1 MLIQEFHED
10 KEMSGNLLNQYAHAI
25 IFFMSITEED
35 SFFTENI
42 VNINKKIYII
52 LFCALI
58 VPVSF
63 VALTSAGV
71 WYVPTPYAAM
81 IFIYTFGMALACF
94 ILNKTGKRTLQNVSM
109 YLGLLA
115 ISGFVFLLGM
125 KGVIVLTISW
135 AFAPFISCL
144 YYNRPLTRI
153 TTIINFVLTIVAY
166 WLRSSAVTLVL
177 SGVKSRERWFIE
189 NVPGVI
195 VEFIFV
201 FLVTDVLSKRTYETF
216 RRLMSTNADK
226 DGAYKRLN
234 EKTLEQFNTNKEL
247 QEKNEYIEKL
257 NQELNS
263 RNEGLYENQ
272 YKILEFV
279 VGSFGAFDL
288 FGVTHNYHTGKY
300 VEEICKQLRKDGH
313 YTEEL
318 TDKKIQEYM
327 LAALLHDVGKIRI
340 PQRIVNKVGKYTKE
354 EYEIMKTHPM
364 EGRKLL
370 EGMPV
375 IDDGGFNVTAKEMA
389 LYHHERWDGS
399 GYPYGVAGDTIPLC
413 ARILGAADVLDALI
427 SPRLYKEPVS
437 IDEAVKFFEEEK
449 GKSFEPC
456 IAEAVVSLKNEIIK
470 TDRDFKT
477 FEGAK
482 FDDEL
487 ARWKKYYPEMK
498 NFGKVGK

>member
-1 MLIQEFHED
+1 
-10 KEMSGNLLNQYAHAI
+10 MSV
-25 IFFMSITEED
+25 TDD

-42 VNINKKIYII
+42 VNINKRIYII
-52 LFCALI
+52 LFWTLI

-63 VALTSAGV
+63 VALTQVGV

-81 IFIYTFGMALACF
+81 IFIYSLAMAF
-94 ILNKTGKRTLQNVSM
+94 ICMVLNKTGNKNLQSVTM
-109 YLGLLA
+109 YLGLIG

-144 YYNRPLTRI
+144 YYNRRLTRI

-177 SGVKSRERWFIE
+177 SGVKTASRWFIE
-189 NVPGVI
+189 NVSGVI

-201 FLVTDVLSKRTYETF
+201 FLVTDFLSKRTYQTF
-216 RRLMSTNADK
+216 RRLMSINADK

-257 NQELNS
+257 NEELNT
-263 RNEGLYENQ
+263 RNKGLSENQ
-272 YKILEFV
+272 HKIVEFV
-279 VGSFGAFDL
+279 LSSFGSFDL

-300 VEEICKQLRKDGH
+300 VQEISKKLRENGYYAD
-313 YTEEL
+313 EL
-318 TDKKIQEYM
+318 TDEKIETYM
-327 LAALLHDVGKIRI
+327 LTALLHDAGKIRI
-340 PQRIVNKVGKYTKE
+340 PQNIVNKFGKYTKE

-364 EGRKLL
+364 EGRKIL
-370 EGMPV
+370 EEMPI
-375 IDDGGFNVTAKEMA
+375 IDDGSFNIIAKEMA

-399 GYPYGVAGDTIPLC
+399 GYPYGVSGEAIPLC

-437 IDEAVKFFEEEK
+437 IDEAMKFFAEEK

-456 IAEAVVSLKNEIIK
+456 IADAVIALKNEIIII
-470 TDRDFKT
+470 DRDFKT

-487 ARWKKYYPEMK
+487 ARWKKYHPELK
-498 NFGKVGK
+498 DFGKAGK

>member
-1 MLIQEFHED
+1 
-10 KEMSGNLLNQYAHAI
+10 MSV
-25 IFFMSITEED
+25 TDD

-42 VNINKKIYII
+42 VNINKRIYII
-52 LFCALI
+52 LFWTLI

-63 VALTSAGV
+63 VALTQVGV

-81 IFIYTFGMALACF
+81 IFIYSLAMAF
-94 ILNKTGKRTLQNVSM
+94 ICMVLNKTGNKNLQSVTM
-109 YLGLLA
+109 YLGLIG

-144 YYNRPLTRI
+144 YYNRRLTRI

-177 SGVKSRERWFIE
+177 SGVKTASRWFIE

-201 FLVTDVLSKRTYETF
+201 FLVTDFLSKRTYQTF
-216 RRLMSTNADK
+216 RRLMSINADK

-257 NQELNS
+257 NEELNT
-263 RNEGLYENQ
+263 RNKGLSENQ
-272 YKILEFV
+272 HKIVEFV
-279 VGSFGAFDL
+279 LSSFGSFDL

-300 VEEICKQLRKDGH
+300 VQEISKKLRENGYYAD
-313 YTEEL
+313 EL
-318 TDKKIQEYM
+318 TDEKIETYM
-327 LAALLHDVGKIRI
+327 LTALLHDAGKIRI
-340 PQRIVNKVGKYTKE
+340 PQNIVNKFGKYTKE

-364 EGRKLL
+364 EGRKIL
-370 EGMPV
+370 EEMPN
-375 IDDGGFNVTAKEMA
+375 IDDGSFNIIAKEMA

-399 GYPYGVAGDTIPLC
+399 GYPYGVSGEAIPLC

-427 SPRLYKEPVS
+427 SPRLYKEPMS
-437 IDEAVKFFEEEK
+437 IDEAMKFFAKEK

-456 IAEAVVSLKNEIIK
+456 IADAVIALKNEIIII
-470 TDRDFKT
+470 DRDFKT

-487 ARWKKYYPEMK
+487 ARWKKYHPELK
-498 NFGKVGK
+498 DFGKAGK

>member
-1 MLIQEFHED
+1 
-10 KEMSGNLLNQYAHAI
+10 MSV
-25 IFFMSITEED
+25 TDD

-42 VNINKKIYII
+42 VNINKRIYII
-52 LFCALI
+52 LFWTLI

-63 VALTSAGV
+63 VALTQVGV

-81 IFIYTFGMALACF
+81 IFIYSLAMAF
-94 ILNKTGKRTLQNVSM
+94 ICMVLNKTGNKNLQSVTM
-109 YLGLLA
+109 YLGLIG

-144 YYNRPLTRI
+144 YYNRRLTRI

-177 SGVKSRERWFIE
+177 SGVKTASRWFIE

-201 FLVTDVLSKRTYETF
+201 FLVTDFLSKRTYQTF
-216 RRLMSTNADK
+216 RRLMSINADK

-257 NQELNS
+257 NEELNT
-263 RNEGLYENQ
+263 RNKGLSENQ
-272 YKILEFV
+272 HKIVEFV
-279 VGSFGAFDL
+279 VSSFGSFDL

-300 VEEICKQLRKDGH
+300 VQEISKKLRENGYYAD
-313 YTEEL
+313 EL
-318 TDKKIQEYM
+318 TDEKIETYM
-327 LAALLHDVGKIRI
+327 LTALLHDAGKIRI
-340 PQRIVNKVGKYTKE
+340 PQNIVNKFGKYTKE

-364 EGRKLL
+364 EGRKIL
-370 EGMPV
+370 EEMPI
-375 IDDGGFNVTAKEMA
+375 IDDGSFNIIAKEMA

-399 GYPYGVAGDTIPLC
+399 GYPYGVSGEAIPLC

-427 SPRLYKEPVS
+427 SPRLYKEPMS
-437 IDEAVKFFEEEK
+437 IDEAMKFFAEEK

-456 IAEAVVSLKNEIIK
+456 IADAVIALKNEIMII
-470 TDRDFKT
+470 DRDFKT

-487 ARWKKYYPEMK
+487 ARWKKYHPELK
-498 NFGKVGK
+498 DFGKAGK

>member
-1 MLIQEFHED
+1 
-10 KEMSGNLLNQYAHAI
+10 MSV
-25 IFFMSITEED
+25 TDD

-42 VNINKKIYII
+42 VNINKRIYII
-52 LFCALI
+52 LFWTLI

-63 VALTSAGV
+63 VALTQVGV

-81 IFIYTFGMALACF
+81 IFIYSLAMAF
-94 ILNKTGKRTLQNVSM
+94 ICMVLNKTGNKNMQSVTM
-109 YLGLLA
+109 YLGLIG

-144 YYNRPLTRI
+144 YYNRRLTRI
-153 TTIINFVLTIVAY
+153 TTIINFVLTILAY

-177 SGVKSRERWFIE
+177 SGVKTASRWFIE
-189 NVPGVI
+189 NVSGVI

-201 FLVTDVLSKRTYETF
+201 FLVTDFLSKRTYQTF
-216 RRLMSTNADK
+216 RRLMSINADK

-257 NQELNS
+257 DEELNT
-263 RNEGLYENQ
+263 RNKGLSENQ
-272 YKILEFV
+272 HKIVEFV
-279 VGSFGAFDL
+279 VSSFGSFDL

-300 VEEICKQLRKDGH
+300 VQEISKKLRENGYYAD
-313 YTEEL
+313 EL
-318 TDKKIQEYM
+318 TDEKIETYM
-327 LAALLHDVGKIRI
+327 LTALLHDAGKIRI
-340 PQRIVNKVGKYTKE
+340 PQNIVNKFGKYTKE

-364 EGRKLL
+364 EGRKIL
-370 EGMPV
+370 EEMPN
-375 IDDGGFNVTAKEMA
+375 IDDGSFNIIAKEMA

-399 GYPYGVAGDTIPLC
+399 GYPYGVSGEAIPLC

-427 SPRLYKEPVS
+427 SPRLYKEPMS
-437 IDEAVKFFEEEK
+437 IDEAMKFFAEEK

-456 IAEAVVSLKNEIIK
+456 IADAVIALKNEIIII
-470 TDRDFKT
+470 DRDFKT

-487 ARWKKYYPEMK
+487 ARWKKYHPELK
-498 NFGKVGK
+498 DFGKAGK

>member
-1 MLIQEFHED
+1 
-10 KEMSGNLLNQYAHAI
+10 MSD
-25 IFFMSITEED
+25 TDD

-42 VNINKKIYII
+42 VNINKRIYII
-52 LFCALI
+52 LFWTLI

-63 VALTSAGV
+63 VALTQVGV

-81 IFIYTFGMALACF
+81 IFIYSLAMAF
-94 ILNKTGKRTLQNVSM
+94 ICMVLNKTGNKNLQSVTM
-109 YLGLLA
+109 YLGLIG

-144 YYNRPLTRI
+144 YYNRRLTRI
-153 TTIINFVLTIVAY
+153 TTIINFVLTILAY

-177 SGVKSRERWFIE
+177 SGVKTASRWFIE
-189 NVPGVI
+189 NVSGVI

-201 FLVTDVLSKRTYETF
+201 FLVTDFLSKRTYQTF
-216 RRLMSTNADK
+216 RRLMSINADK

-257 NQELNS
+257 NEELNT
-263 RNEGLYENQ
+263 RNKGLSENQ
-272 YKILEFV
+272 HKIVEFV
-279 VGSFGAFDL
+279 LSSFGSFDL

-300 VEEICKQLRKDGH
+300 VQEISKKLRENGYYAD
-313 YTEEL
+313 EL
-318 TDKKIQEYM
+318 TDGKIETYM
-327 LAALLHDVGKIRI
+327 LTALLHDAGKIRI
-340 PQRIVNKVGKYTKE
+340 PQNIVNKFGKYTKE

-364 EGRKLL
+364 EGRKIL
-370 EGMPV
+370 EEMPN
-375 IDDGGFNVTAKEMA
+375 IDDGSFNIIAKEMA

-399 GYPYGVAGDTIPLC
+399 GYPYGVSGEAIPLC

-427 SPRLYKEPVS
+427 SPRLYKEPMS
-437 IDEAVKFFEEEK
+437 IDEAMKFFAEEK

-456 IAEAVVSLKNEIIK
+456 IADAVIALKNEIIII
-470 TDRDFKT
+470 DRDFKT

-487 ARWKKYYPEMK
+487 ARWKKYHPELK
-498 NFGKVGK
+498 DFGKAGK

>member
-1 MLIQEFHED
+1 
-10 KEMSGNLLNQYAHAI
+10 MSV
-25 IFFMSITEED
+25 TDD

-42 VNINKKIYII
+42 VNINKRIYII
-52 LFCALI
+52 LFWTLI

-63 VALTSAGV
+63 VALTQVGV

-81 IFIYTFGMALACF
+81 IFIYSLAMAF
-94 ILNKTGKRTLQNVSM
+94 ICMVLNKTGNKNLQSVTM
-109 YLGLLA
+109 YLGLIG

-144 YYNRPLTRI
+144 YYNRRLTRI

-177 SGVKSRERWFIE
+177 SGVKTASRWFIE

-201 FLVTDVLSKRTYETF
+201 FLVTDFLSKRTYQTF
-216 RRLMSTNADK
+216 RRLMSINADK

-257 NQELNS
+257 NEELNT
-263 RNEGLYENQ
+263 RNKGLSENQ
-272 YKILEFV
+272 HKIVEFV
-279 VGSFGAFDL
+279 VSSFGSFDL

-300 VEEICKQLRKDGH
+300 VQEISKKLRENGYYAD
-313 YTEEL
+313 EL
-318 TDKKIQEYM
+318 TDEKIETYM
-327 LAALLHDVGKIRI
+327 LTALLHDAGKIRI
-340 PQRIVNKVGKYTKE
+340 PQNIVNKFGKYTKE

-364 EGRKLL
+364 EGRKIL
-370 EGMPV
+370 EEMPI
-375 IDDGGFNVTAKEMA
+375 IDDGSFNIIAKEMA

-399 GYPYGVAGDTIPLC
+399 GYPYGVSGEAIPLC

-437 IDEAVKFFEEEK
+437 IDEAMKFFAEEK

-456 IAEAVVSLKNEIIK
+456 IADAVVALKNEIIII
-470 TDRDFKT
+470 DRDFKT

-487 ARWKKYYPEMK
+487 ARWKKYHPELK
-498 NFGKVGK
+498 DFGKAGK

>member
-1 MLIQEFHED
+1 MT
-10 KEMSGNLLNQYAHAI
+10 NTN
-25 IFFMSITEED
+25 ED

-42 VNINKKIYII
+42 VNINKKIYTI
-52 LFCALI
+52 LFCAIL
-58 VPVSF
+58 VPIAF
-63 VALTSAGV
+63 VVLTYVGV
-71 WYVPTPYAAM
+71 WYVPTPYALM
-81 IFIYTFGMALACF
+81 ILIYTLVMAFVCF
-94 ILNKTGKRTLQNVSM
+94 ILNRTWNRTLQYVSM
-109 YLGLLA
+109 YLGLIA

-144 YYNRPLTRI
+144 YYNRRLTRV
-153 TTIINFVLTIVAY
+153 TTIINFILTILAY

-177 SGVKSRERWFIE
+177 SGVKSQKRWFIE

-201 FLVTDVLSKRTYETF
+201 FLVTDFLSKRTAETF
-216 RRLMSTNADK
+216 RRLMSLNSDK

-272 YKILEFV
+272 HKIVEFV
-279 VGSFGAFDL
+279 VKSFGSFDI
-288 FGVTHNYHTGKY
+288 FGVTHNYHVGKF
-300 VEEICKQLRKDGH
+300 VEEICKQLRADGH
-313 YTEEL
+313 YEEEL
-318 TDKKIQEYM
+318 TENTIKMFM
-327 LAALLHDVGKIRI
+327 LAALLHDAGKIRI
-340 PQRIVNKVGKYTKE
+340 PQHIVNKTGKYTKE

-375 IDDGGFNVTAKEMA
+375 IDDGNFNVTAKEMA

-413 ARILGAADVLDALI
+413 ARILAAADVLDALI
-427 SPRLYKEPVS
+427 SPRLYKEPMS
-437 IDEAVKFFEEEK
+437 IDDAIKVFEEEK
-449 GKSFEPC
+449 GKAFEPC
-456 IAEAVVSLKNEIIK
+456 IAEAVIALKNEII
-470 TDRDFKT
+470 TIDRDFKT
-477 FEGAK
+477 FEAAS

-487 ARWKKYYPEMK
+487 ARWKKYFPELK
-498 NFGKVGK
+498 DFGKAGK

>member
-1 MLIQEFHED
+1 
-10 KEMSGNLLNQYAHAI
+10 
-25 IFFMSITEED
+25 MSITEED

-58 VPVSF
+58 VPVAF
-63 VALTSAGV
+63 VVLTYVGV

-81 IFIYTFGMALACF
+81 IFVYTLLMALTCF
-94 ILNKTGKRTLQNVSM
+94 ILNRTGKRILQNVSM
-109 YLGLLA
+109 YLGLIA

-144 YYNRPLTRI
+144 YYNRRLTRI
-153 TTIINFVLTIVAY
+153 TTYINFVLTILAY
-166 WLRSSAVTLVL
+166 KLRSTAVTLVL
-177 SGVKSRERWFIE
+177 SGVKTSQRWFVE

-201 FLVTDVLSKRTYETF
+201 FLVTDFLSKRTSETF
-216 RRLMSTNADK
+216 RRLMSINADK
-226 DGAYKRLN
+226 DGAYRRLN

-247 QEKNEYIEKL
+247 QEKNDYIEKL
-257 NQELNS
+257 NAELNS
-263 RNEGLYENQ
+263 KNAGLNENQ
-272 YKILEFV
+272 HKIVEFV
-279 VGSFGAFDL
+279 VGSFGSFDL

-300 VEEICKQLRKDGH
+300 VQEISKRLRENGH

-318 TDKKIQEYM
+318 TDKKIECLM
-327 LAALLHDVGKIRI
+327 LAALLHDAGKIRL
-340 PQRIVNKVGKYTKE
+340 PQNIVNKVGKYTDE

-364 EGRKLL
+364 EGRKIL
-370 EGMPV
+370 EGMPP
-375 IDDGGFNVTAKEMA
+375 IDDGTFNVVAKEMA

-399 GYPYGVAGDTIPLC
+399 GYPYGVAGEAIPLC

-427 SPRLYKEPVS
+427 SPRLYKEPLS
-437 IDEAVKFFEEEK
+437 IEDAVKFFEEEK
-449 GKSFEPC
+449 GKAFEPC
-456 IAEAVVSLKNEIIK
+456 IAEAVVSLKDEIVKI
-470 TDRDFKT
+470 DRDFKT

-487 ARWKKYYPEMK
+487 ARWKKYNPELK
-498 NFGKVGK
+498 IYGRPGK

>member
-1 MLIQEFHED
+1 
-10 KEMSGNLLNQYAHAI
+10 MSV
-25 IFFMSITEED
+25 TDD

-42 VNINKKIYII
+42 VNINKRIYII
-52 LFCALI
+52 LFWTLI

-63 VALTSAGV
+63 VALTQVGV

-81 IFIYTFGMALACF
+81 IFIYSLAMAF
-94 ILNKTGKRTLQNVSM
+94 ICMVLNKTGNKNLQSVTM
-109 YLGLLA
+109 YLGLIG

-144 YYNRPLTRI
+144 YYNRRLTRI

-177 SGVKSRERWFIE
+177 SGVKTASRWFIE
-189 NVPGVI
+189 NVSGVI

-201 FLVTDVLSKRTYETF
+201 FLVTDFLSKRTYQTF
-216 RRLMSTNADK
+216 RRLMSINADK

-257 NQELNS
+257 NEELNT
-263 RNEGLYENQ
+263 RNKGLSENQ
-272 YKILEFV
+272 HKIVEFV
-279 VGSFGAFDL
+279 VSSFGSFDL

-300 VEEICKQLRKDGH
+300 VQEISKKLRENGYYAD
-313 YTEEL
+313 EL
-318 TDKKIQEYM
+318 TDEKIETYM
-327 LAALLHDVGKIRI
+327 LTALLHDAGKIRI
-340 PQRIVNKVGKYTKE
+340 PQNIVNKFGKYTKE

-364 EGRKLL
+364 EGRKIL
-370 EGMPV
+370 EEMPN
-375 IDDGGFNVTAKEMA
+375 IDDGSFNIIAKEMA

-399 GYPYGVAGDTIPLC
+399 GYPYGVSGEAIPLC

-427 SPRLYKEPVS
+427 SPRLYKEPMS
-437 IDEAVKFFEEEK
+437 IDEAMKFFAKEK

-456 IAEAVVSLKNEIIK
+456 IADAVIALKNEIIII
-470 TDRDFKT
+470 DRDFKT

-487 ARWKKYYPEMK
+487 ARWKKYHPELK
-498 NFGKVGK
+498 DFGKAGK

>member
-1 MLIQEFHED
+1 
-10 KEMSGNLLNQYAHAI
+10 MSV
-25 IFFMSITEED
+25 TDD

-42 VNINKKIYII
+42 VNINKRIYII
-52 LFCALI
+52 LFWTLI

-63 VALTSAGV
+63 VALTQVGV

-81 IFIYTFGMALACF
+81 IFIYSLAMAF
-94 ILNKTGKRTLQNVSM
+94 ICMVLNKTGNKNLQSVTM
-109 YLGLLA
+109 YLGLIG

-144 YYNRPLTRI
+144 YYNRRLTRI
-153 TTIINFVLTIVAY
+153 TTIINFVLTILAY

-177 SGVKSRERWFIE
+177 SGVKTASRWFIE
-189 NVPGVI
+189 NVSGVI

-201 FLVTDVLSKRTYETF
+201 FLVTDFLSKRTYQTF
-216 RRLMSTNADK
+216 RRLMSINADK

-257 NQELNS
+257 NEELNT
-263 RNEGLYENQ
+263 RNKGLSENQ
-272 YKILEFV
+272 HKIVEFV
-279 VGSFGAFDL
+279 VSSFGSFDL

-300 VEEICKQLRKDGH
+300 VQEISKKLRENGYYAD
-313 YTEEL
+313 EL
-318 TDKKIQEYM
+318 TDEKIETYM
-327 LAALLHDVGKIRI
+327 LTALLHDAGKIRI
-340 PQRIVNKVGKYTKE
+340 PQNIVNKFGKYTKE

-364 EGRKLL
+364 EGRKIL
-370 EGMPV
+370 EEMPN
-375 IDDGGFNVTAKEMA
+375 IDDGSFNIIAKEMA

-399 GYPYGVAGDTIPLC
+399 GYPYGVSGEAIPLC

-437 IDEAVKFFEEEK
+437 IDEAMKFFAEEK

-456 IAEAVVSLKNEIIK
+456 IADAVIALKNEIIII
-470 TDRDFKT
+470 DRDFKT

-487 ARWKKYYPEMK
+487 ARWKKYHPELK
-498 NFGKVGK
+498 DFGKAGK

>member
-1 MLIQEFHED
+1 
-10 KEMSGNLLNQYAHAI
+10 MSV
-25 IFFMSITEED
+25 TDD

-42 VNINKKIYII
+42 VNINKRIYII
-52 LFCALI
+52 LFWTLI

-63 VALTSAGV
+63 VALTQVGV

-81 IFIYTFGMALACF
+81 IFIYSLAMAF
-94 ILNKTGKRTLQNVSM
+94 ICMVLNKTGNKNLQSVTM
-109 YLGLLA
+109 YLGLIG

-144 YYNRPLTRI
+144 YYNRRLTRI

-177 SGVKSRERWFIE
+177 SGVKTASRWFIE

-201 FLVTDVLSKRTYETF
+201 FLVTDFLSKRTYQTF
-216 RRLMSTNADK
+216 RRLMSINADK

-257 NQELNS
+257 NEELNT
-263 RNEGLYENQ
+263 RNKGLSENQ
-272 YKILEFV
+272 HKIVEFV
-279 VGSFGAFDL
+279 VSSFGSFDL

-300 VEEICKQLRKDGH
+300 VQEISKKLRENGYYAD
-313 YTEEL
+313 EL
-318 TDKKIQEYM
+318 TDEKIETYM
-327 LAALLHDVGKIRI
+327 LTALLHDAGKIRI
-340 PQRIVNKVGKYTKE
+340 PQNIVNKFGKYTKE

-364 EGRKLL
+364 EGRKIL
-370 EGMPV
+370 EEMPI
-375 IDDGGFNVTAKEMA
+375 IDDGSFNIIAKEMA

-399 GYPYGVAGDTIPLC
+399 GYPYGVSGEAIPLC

-427 SPRLYKEPVS
+427 SPRLYKEPMS
-437 IDEAVKFFEEEK
+437 IDEAMKFFAKEK

-456 IAEAVVSLKNEIIK
+456 IADAVIALKNEIIII
-470 TDRDFKT
+470 DRDFKT

-487 ARWKKYYPEMK
+487 ARWKKYHPELK
-498 NFGKVGK
+498 DFGKAGK

>member
-1 MLIQEFHED
+1 MP
-10 KEMSGNLLNQYAHAI
+10 
-25 IFFMSITEED
+25 ITEED

-42 VNINKKIYII
+42 VNINKRIYTI

-58 VPVSF
+58 VPISF
-63 VALTSAGV
+63 VVLTHVGV

-81 IFIYTFGMALACF
+81 IFIYTLVMALICLL
-94 ILNKTGKRTLQNVSM
+94 LNKTGNKNLQYVTM
-109 YLGLLA
+109 YLGLIG

-144 YYNRPLTRI
+144 YYDRRLTRI
-153 TTIINFVLTIVAY
+153 TTIINFILTIIAY

-177 SGVKSRERWFIE
+177 SGVKTANRWFIE

-201 FLVTDVLSKRTYETF
+201 FMVTDFLSKRTYQTF
-216 RRLMSTNADK
+216 RRLMSINADK

-247 QEKNEYIEKL
+247 QEKNDYIEKL
-257 NQELNS
+257 NAELNS
-263 RNEGLYENQ
+263 KNKGLNENQ
-272 YKILEFV
+272 HKIVEFV
-279 VGSFGAFDL
+279 VSSFGSFDL

-300 VEEICKQLRKDGH
+300 VQEISKRLRENGYYGDV
-313 YTEEL
+313 L
-318 TDKKIQEYM
+318 TDEKIEQLM
-327 LAALLHDVGKIRI
+327 LAALLHDAGKIRI
-340 PQRIVNKVGKYTKE
+340 PQSIVNKMGKYTEE

-370 EGMPV
+370 EGMPL
-375 IDDGGFNVTAKEMA
+375 IDDGTFNTTAKEMA

-413 ARILGAADVLDALI
+413 ARIMGAADVLDALI
-427 SPRLYKEPVS
+427 SPRLYKKPMSVE
-437 IDEAVKFFEEEK
+437 EAVKVFEEEK
-449 GKSFEPC
+449 GTLR
-456 IAEAVVSLKNEIIK
+456 A
-470 TDRDFKT
+470 
-477 FEGAK
+477 
-482 FDDEL
+482 
-487 ARWKKYYPEMK
+487 M
-498 NFGKVGK
+498 

>member
-1 MLIQEFHED
+1 
-10 KEMSGNLLNQYAHAI
+10 MSV
-25 IFFMSITEED
+25 TDD

-42 VNINKKIYII
+42 VNINKRIYII
-52 LFCALI
+52 LFWTLI

-63 VALTSAGV
+63 VALTQVGV

-81 IFIYTFGMALACF
+81 IFIYSLAMAF
-94 ILNKTGKRTLQNVSM
+94 ICMVLNKTGNKNLQSVTM
-109 YLGLLA
+109 YLGLIG

-144 YYNRPLTRI
+144 YYNRRLTRI

-177 SGVKSRERWFIE
+177 SGVKTASRWFIE
-189 NVPGVI
+189 NVSGVI

-201 FLVTDVLSKRTYETF
+201 FLVTDFLSKRTYQTF
-216 RRLMSTNADK
+216 RRLMSINADK

-257 NQELNS
+257 NEELNT
-263 RNEGLYENQ
+263 RNKGLSENQ
-272 YKILEFV
+272 HKIVEFV
-279 VGSFGAFDL
+279 VSSFGSFDL

-300 VEEICKQLRKDGH
+300 VQEISKKLRENGYYAD
-313 YTEEL
+313 EL
-318 TDKKIQEYM
+318 TDEKIETYM
-327 LAALLHDVGKIRI
+327 LTALLHDAGKIRI
-340 PQRIVNKVGKYTKE
+340 PQNIVNKFGKYTKE

-364 EGRKLL
+364 EGRKIL
-370 EGMPV
+370 EEMPI
-375 IDDGGFNVTAKEMA
+375 IDDGSFNIIAKEMA

-399 GYPYGVAGDTIPLC
+399 GYPYGVSGEAIPLC

-437 IDEAVKFFEEEK
+437 IDEAMKFFAEEK

-456 IAEAVVSLKNEIIK
+456 IADAVIALKNEIIII
-470 TDRDFKT
+470 DRDFKT

-487 ARWKKYYPEMK
+487 ARWKKYHPELQD
-498 NFGKVGK
+498 FGKAGQ

>member
-1 MLIQEFHED
+1 
-10 KEMSGNLLNQYAHAI
+10 MSV
-25 IFFMSITEED
+25 TDD

-42 VNINKKIYII
+42 VNINKRIYII
-52 LFCALI
+52 LFWTLI

-63 VALTSAGV
+63 VALTQVGV

-81 IFIYTFGMALACF
+81 IFIYSLAMAF
-94 ILNKTGKRTLQNVSM
+94 ICMVLNKTGNKNLQSVTM
-109 YLGLLA
+109 YLGLIG

-144 YYNRPLTRI
+144 YYNRRLTRI

-177 SGVKSRERWFIE
+177 SGVKTASRWFIE
-189 NVPGVI
+189 NVSGVI

-201 FLVTDVLSKRTYETF
+201 FLVTDFLSKRTYQTF
-216 RRLMSTNADK
+216 RRLMSINADK

-257 NQELNS
+257 NEELNT
-263 RNEGLYENQ
+263 RNKGLSENQ
-272 YKILEFV
+272 HKIVEFV
-279 VGSFGAFDL
+279 VSSFGSFDL

-300 VEEICKQLRKDGH
+300 VQEISKKLRENGYYAD
-313 YTEEL
+313 EL
-318 TDKKIQEYM
+318 TDEKIETYM
-327 LAALLHDVGKIRI
+327 LTALLHDAGKIRI
-340 PQRIVNKVGKYTKE
+340 PQNIVNKFGKYTKE

-364 EGRKLL
+364 EGRKIL
-370 EGMPV
+370 EEMPI
-375 IDDGGFNVTAKEMA
+375 IDDGSFNIIAKEMA

-399 GYPYGVAGDTIPLC
+399 GYPYGVSGEAIPLC

-437 IDEAVKFFEEEK
+437 IDEAMKFFAEEK

-456 IAEAVVSLKNEIIK
+456 IADAVIALKNEIIII
-470 TDRDFKT
+470 DRNFKT

-487 ARWKKYYPEMK
+487 ARWKKYHPELK
-498 NFGKVGK
+498 DFGKAGK

>member
-1 MLIQEFHED
+1 
-10 KEMSGNLLNQYAHAI
+10 MSV
-25 IFFMSITEED
+25 TDD

-42 VNINKKIYII
+42 VNINKRIYII
-52 LFCALI
+52 LFWTLI

-63 VALTSAGV
+63 VALTQVGV

-81 IFIYTFGMALACF
+81 IFIYSLAMAF
-94 ILNKTGKRTLQNVSM
+94 ICMVLNKTGNKNMQSVTM
-109 YLGLLA
+109 YLGLIG

-144 YYNRPLTRI
+144 YYNRRLTRI
-153 TTIINFVLTIVAY
+153 TTIINFVLTILAY

-177 SGVKSRERWFIE
+177 SGVKTASRWFIE
-189 NVPGVI
+189 NVSGVI

-201 FLVTDVLSKRTYETF
+201 FLVTDFLSKRTYQTF
-216 RRLMSTNADK
+216 RRLMSINADK

-257 NQELNS
+257 DEELNT
-263 RNEGLYENQ
+263 RNKGLSENQ
-272 YKILEFV
+272 HKIVEFV
-279 VGSFGAFDL
+279 VSSFGSFDL

-300 VEEICKQLRKDGH
+300 VQEISKKLRENGYYAD
-313 YTEEL
+313 EL
-318 TDKKIQEYM
+318 TDEKIETYM
-327 LAALLHDVGKIRI
+327 LTALLHDAGKIRI
-340 PQRIVNKVGKYTKE
+340 PQNIVNKFGKYTKE

-364 EGRKLL
+364 EGRKIL
-370 EGMPV
+370 EEMPI
-375 IDDGGFNVTAKEMA
+375 IDDGSFNIIAKEMA

-399 GYPYGVAGDTIPLC
+399 GYPYGVSGEAIPLC

-427 SPRLYKEPVS
+427 SPRLYKEPMS
-437 IDEAVKFFEEEK
+437 IDEAMKFFAEEK

-456 IAEAVVSLKNEIIK
+456 IADAVIALKNEIIII
-470 TDRDFKT
+470 DRDFKT

-487 ARWKKYYPEMK
+487 ARWKKYHPELK
-498 NFGKVGK
+498 DFGKAGK

>member
-1 MLIQEFHED
+1 
-10 KEMSGNLLNQYAHAI
+10 MSV
-25 IFFMSITEED
+25 TDD

-42 VNINKKIYII
+42 VNINKRIYII
-52 LFCALI
+52 LFWTLI

-63 VALTSAGV
+63 VALTQVGV

-81 IFIYTFGMALACF
+81 IFIYSLAMAFICM
-94 ILNKTGKRTLQNVSM
+94 ILNKTGNKNLQSVTM
-109 YLGLLA
+109 YLGLIG

-144 YYNRPLTRI
+144 YYNRRLTRI

-177 SGVKSRERWFIE
+177 SGVKTASRWFIE

-201 FLVTDVLSKRTYETF
+201 FLVTDFLSKRTYQTF
-216 RRLMSTNADK
+216 RRLMSINADK

-257 NQELNS
+257 NEELNT
-263 RNEGLYENQ
+263 RNKGLSENQ
-272 YKILEFV
+272 HKIVEFV
-279 VGSFGAFDL
+279 VSSFGSFDL

-300 VEEICKQLRKDGH
+300 VQEISKKLRENGYYAD
-313 YTEEL
+313 EL
-318 TDKKIQEYM
+318 TDEKIETYM
-327 LAALLHDVGKIRI
+327 LTALLHDAGKIRI
-340 PQRIVNKVGKYTKE
+340 PQNIVNKFGKYTKE

-364 EGRKLL
+364 EGRKIL
-370 EGMPV
+370 EEMPI
-375 IDDGGFNVTAKEMA
+375 IDDGSFNIIAKEMA

-399 GYPYGVAGDTIPLC
+399 GYPYGVSGEAIPLC

-437 IDEAVKFFEEEK
+437 IDEAMKFFAEEK

-456 IAEAVVSLKNEIIK
+456 IADAVIALKNEIIII
-470 TDRDFKT
+470 DRDFKT

-487 ARWKKYYPEMK
+487 ARWKKYHPELK
-498 NFGKVGK
+498 DFGKAGK

>member
-1 MLIQEFHED
+1 
-10 KEMSGNLLNQYAHAI
+10 MSV
-25 IFFMSITEED
+25 TDD

-42 VNINKKIYII
+42 VNINKRIYII
-52 LFCALI
+52 LFWTLI

-63 VALTSAGV
+63 VALTQVGV

-81 IFIYTFGMALACF
+81 IFIYSLAMAFICM
-94 ILNKTGKRTLQNVSM
+94 ILNKTGNKNLQSVTM
-109 YLGLLA
+109 YLGLIG

-144 YYNRPLTRI
+144 YYNRRLTRI

-177 SGVKSRERWFIE
+177 SGVKTASRWFIE

-201 FLVTDVLSKRTYETF
+201 FLVTDFLSKRTYQTF
-216 RRLMSTNADK
+216 RRLMSINADK

-257 NQELNS
+257 NEELNT
-263 RNEGLYENQ
+263 RNKGLSENQ
-272 YKILEFV
+272 HKIVEFV
-279 VGSFGAFDL
+279 VSSFGSFDL

-300 VEEICKQLRKDGH
+300 VQEISKKLRENGYYAD
-313 YTEEL
+313 EL
-318 TDKKIQEYM
+318 TDEKIETYM
-327 LAALLHDVGKIRI
+327 LTALLHDAGKIRI
-340 PQRIVNKVGKYTKE
+340 PQNIVNKFGKYTKE

-364 EGRKLL
+364 EGRKIL
-370 EGMPV
+370 EEMPN
-375 IDDGGFNVTAKEMA
+375 IDDGSFNIIAKEMA

-399 GYPYGVAGDTIPLC
+399 GYPYGVSGEAIPLC

-427 SPRLYKEPVS
+427 SPRLYKEPMS
-437 IDEAVKFFEEEK
+437 IDEAMKFFAKEK

-456 IAEAVVSLKNEIIK
+456 IADAVIALKNEIIII
-470 TDRDFKT
+470 DRDFKT

-487 ARWKKYYPEMK
+487 ARWKKYHPELK
-498 NFGKVGK
+498 DFGKAGK

>member
-1 MLIQEFHED
+1 
-10 KEMSGNLLNQYAHAI
+10 MSV
-25 IFFMSITEED
+25 TDD

-42 VNINKKIYII
+42 VNINKRIYII
-52 LFCALI
+52 LFWTLI

-63 VALTSAGV
+63 VALTQVGV

-81 IFIYTFGMALACF
+81 IFIYSLAMAF
-94 ILNKTGKRTLQNVSM
+94 ICMVLNKTGNKNMQSVTM
-109 YLGLLA
+109 YLGLIG

-144 YYNRPLTRI
+144 YYNSRLTRI

-177 SGVKSRERWFIE
+177 SGVKTASRWFIE
-189 NVPGVI
+189 NVSGVI

-201 FLVTDVLSKRTYETF
+201 FLVTDFLSKRTYQTF
-216 RRLMSTNADK
+216 RRLMSINADK

-257 NQELNS
+257 NEELNTQ
-263 RNEGLYENQ
+263 NKGLSENQ
-272 YKILEFV
+272 HKIVEFV
-279 VGSFGAFDL
+279 VSSFGSFDL

-300 VEEICKQLRKDGH
+300 VQEISKKLRENGYYAD
-313 YTEEL
+313 EL
-318 TDKKIQEYM
+318 TDEKIETYM
-327 LAALLHDVGKIRI
+327 LTALLHDAGKIRI
-340 PQRIVNKVGKYTKE
+340 PQNIVNKFGKYTKE

-364 EGRKLL
+364 EGRKIL
-370 EGMPV
+370 EEMPI
-375 IDDGGFNVTAKEMA
+375 IDDGSFNIIAKEMA

-399 GYPYGVAGDTIPLC
+399 GYPYGVSGEAIPLC

-427 SPRLYKEPVS
+427 SPRLYKEPMS
-437 IDEAVKFFEEEK
+437 IDEAMKFFAEEK

-456 IAEAVVSLKNEIIK
+456 IADAVIALKNEIIII
-470 TDRDFKT
+470 DRDFKT

-487 ARWKKYYPEMK
+487 ARWKKYHPELK
-498 NFGKVGK
+498 DFGKAGK

>member
-1 MLIQEFHED
+1 
-10 KEMSGNLLNQYAHAI
+10 MSV
-25 IFFMSITEED
+25 TDD

-42 VNINKKIYII
+42 VNINKRIYII
-52 LFCALI
+52 LFWTLI

-63 VALTSAGV
+63 VALTQVGV

-81 IFIYTFGMALACF
+81 IFIYSLAMAF
-94 ILNKTGKRTLQNVSM
+94 ICMVLNKTGNKNLQSVTM
-109 YLGLLA
+109 YLGLIG

-144 YYNRPLTRI
+144 YYNRRLTRI

-177 SGVKSRERWFIE
+177 SGVKTASRWFIE

-201 FLVTDVLSKRTYETF
+201 FLVTDFLSKRTYQTF
-216 RRLMSTNADK
+216 RRLMSINADK

-257 NQELNS
+257 NEELNT
-263 RNEGLYENQ
+263 RNKGLSENQ
-272 YKILEFV
+272 HKIVEFV
-279 VGSFGAFDL
+279 VSSFGSFDL

-300 VEEICKQLRKDGH
+300 VQEISKKLRENGYYAD
-313 YTEEL
+313 EL
-318 TDKKIQEYM
+318 TDGKIETYM
-327 LAALLHDVGKIRI
+327 LTALLHDAGKIRI
-340 PQRIVNKVGKYTKE
+340 PQNIVNKFGKYTKE

-364 EGRKLL
+364 EGRKIL
-370 EGMPV
+370 EEMPN
-375 IDDGGFNVTAKEMA
+375 IDDGSFNIIAKEMA

-399 GYPYGVAGDTIPLC
+399 GYPYGVSGEAIPLC

-427 SPRLYKEPVS
+427 SPRLYKEPMS
-437 IDEAVKFFEEEK
+437 IDEAMKFFAEEK

-456 IAEAVVSLKNEIIK
+456 IADAVIALKNEIIII
-470 TDRDFKT
+470 DRDFKT

-487 ARWKKYYPEMK
+487 ARWKKYHPELK
-498 NFGKVGK
+498 DFGKAGK

>member
-1 MLIQEFHED
+1 
-10 KEMSGNLLNQYAHAI
+10 MSV
-25 IFFMSITEED
+25 TDD

-42 VNINKKIYII
+42 VNINKRIYII
-52 LFCALI
+52 LFWTLI

-63 VALTSAGV
+63 VALTQVGV

-81 IFIYTFGMALACF
+81 IFIYSLAMAF
-94 ILNKTGKRTLQNVSM
+94 ICMVLNKTGNKNLQSVTM
-109 YLGLLA
+109 YLGLIG

-144 YYNRPLTRI
+144 YYNRRLTRI

-177 SGVKSRERWFIE
+177 SGVKTASRWFIE
-189 NVPGVI
+189 NVSGVI

-201 FLVTDVLSKRTYETF
+201 FLVTDFLSKRTYQTF
-216 RRLMSTNADK
+216 RRLMSINADK

-257 NQELNS
+257 NEELNT
-263 RNEGLYENQ
+263 RNKGLSENQ
-272 YKILEFV
+272 HKIVEFV
-279 VGSFGAFDL
+279 LSSFGSFDL

-300 VEEICKQLRKDGH
+300 VQEISKKLRENGYYAD
-313 YTEEL
+313 EL
-318 TDKKIQEYM
+318 TDEKIETYM
-327 LAALLHDVGKIRI
+327 LTALLHDAGKIRI
-340 PQRIVNKVGKYTKE
+340 PQNIVNKFGKYTKE

-364 EGRKLL
+364 EGRKIL
-370 EGMPV
+370 EEMPI
-375 IDDGGFNVTAKEMA
+375 IDDGSFNIIAKEMA

-399 GYPYGVAGDTIPLC
+399 GYPYGVSGEAIPLC

-427 SPRLYKEPVS
+427 SPRLYKEPMS
-437 IDEAVKFFEEEK
+437 IDEAMKFFAEEK

-456 IAEAVVSLKNEIIK
+456 IADAVIALKDEIIII
-470 TDRDFKT
+470 DRDFKT

-487 ARWKKYYPEMK
+487 ARWKKYHPELK
-498 NFGKVGK
+498 DFGKAGK

>member
-1 MLIQEFHED
+1 
-10 KEMSGNLLNQYAHAI
+10 MSV
-25 IFFMSITEED
+25 TDD

-42 VNINKKIYII
+42 VNINKRIYII
-52 LFCALI
+52 LFWTLI

-63 VALTSAGV
+63 VALTQVGV

-81 IFIYTFGMALACF
+81 IFIYSLAMAF
-94 ILNKTGKRTLQNVSM
+94 ICMVLNKTGNKNLQSVTM
-109 YLGLLA
+109 YLGLIG

-144 YYNRPLTRI
+144 YYNRRLTRI
-153 TTIINFVLTIVAY
+153 TTIINFVLTILAY

-177 SGVKSRERWFIE
+177 SGVKTASRWFIE
-189 NVPGVI
+189 NVSGVI

-201 FLVTDVLSKRTYETF
+201 FLVTDFLSKRTYQTF
-216 RRLMSTNADK
+216 RRLMSINADK

-257 NQELNS
+257 NEELNT
-263 RNEGLYENQ
+263 RNKGLSENQ
-272 YKILEFV
+272 HKIVEFV
-279 VGSFGAFDL
+279 VSSFGSFDL

-300 VEEICKQLRKDGH
+300 VQEISKKLRENGYYAD
-313 YTEEL
+313 EL
-318 TDKKIQEYM
+318 TDEKIETYM
-327 LAALLHDVGKIRI
+327 LTALLHDAGKIRI
-340 PQRIVNKVGKYTKE
+340 PQNIVNKFGKYTKE

-364 EGRKLL
+364 EGRKIL
-370 EGMPV
+370 EEMPI
-375 IDDGGFNVTAKEMA
+375 IDDGSFNIIAKEMA

-399 GYPYGVAGDTIPLC
+399 GYPYGVSGEAIPLC

-437 IDEAVKFFEEEK
+437 IDEAMKFFAEEK

-456 IAEAVVSLKNEIIK
+456 IADAVIALKNEIIII
-470 TDRDFKT
+470 DRDFKT

-487 ARWKKYYPEMK
+487 ARWKKYHPELK
-498 NFGKVGK
+498 DFGKAGK

>member
-1 MLIQEFHED
+1 
-10 KEMSGNLLNQYAHAI
+10 MSV
-25 IFFMSITEED
+25 TDD

-42 VNINKKIYII
+42 VNINKRIYII
-52 LFCALI
+52 LFWTLI

-63 VALTSAGV
+63 VALTQVGV

-81 IFIYTFGMALACF
+81 IFIYSLAMAF
-94 ILNKTGKRTLQNVSM
+94 ICMVLNKTGNKNMQSVTM
-109 YLGLLA
+109 YLGLIG

-144 YYNRPLTRI
+144 YYNRRLTRI
-153 TTIINFVLTIVAY
+153 TTIINFVLTILAY

-177 SGVKSRERWFIE
+177 SGVKTASRWFIE
-189 NVPGVI
+189 NVSGVI

-201 FLVTDVLSKRTYETF
+201 FLVTDFLSKRTYQTF
-216 RRLMSTNADK
+216 RRLMSINADK

-257 NQELNS
+257 DEELNT
-263 RNEGLYENQ
+263 RNKGLSENQ
-272 YKILEFV
+272 HKIVEFV
-279 VGSFGAFDL
+279 VSSFGSFDL

-300 VEEICKQLRKDGH
+300 VQEISKKLRENGYYAD
-313 YTEEL
+313 EL
-318 TDKKIQEYM
+318 TDGKIETYM
-327 LAALLHDVGKIRI
+327 LTALLHDAGKIRI
-340 PQRIVNKVGKYTKE
+340 PQNIVNKFGKYTKE

-364 EGRKLL
+364 EGRKIL
-370 EGMPV
+370 EEMPN
-375 IDDGGFNVTAKEMA
+375 IDDGSFNIIAKEMA

-399 GYPYGVAGDTIPLC
+399 GYPYGVSGEAIPLC

-427 SPRLYKEPVS
+427 SPRLYKEPMS
-437 IDEAVKFFEEEK
+437 IDEAMKFFAEEK

-456 IAEAVVSLKNEIIK
+456 IADAVIALKNEIIII
-470 TDRDFKT
+470 DRDFKT
-477 FEGAK
+477 FEGVK

-487 ARWKKYYPEMK
+487 ARWKKYHPELK
-498 NFGKVGK
+498 DFGKAGK

>member
-1 MLIQEFHED
+1 
-10 KEMSGNLLNQYAHAI
+10 MSV
-25 IFFMSITEED
+25 TDD

-42 VNINKKIYII
+42 VNINKRIYII
-52 LFCALI
+52 LFWTLI

-63 VALTSAGV
+63 VALTQVGV

-81 IFIYTFGMALACF
+81 IFIYSLAMAF
-94 ILNKTGKRTLQNVSM
+94 ICMVLNKTGNKNLQSVTM
-109 YLGLLA
+109 YLGLIG

-144 YYNRPLTRI
+144 YYNRRLTRI

-177 SGVKSRERWFIE
+177 SGVKTASRWFIE

-201 FLVTDVLSKRTYETF
+201 FLVTDFLSKRTYQTF
-216 RRLMSTNADK
+216 RRLMSINADK

-257 NQELNS
+257 NEELNT
-263 RNEGLYENQ
+263 RNKGLSENQ
-272 YKILEFV
+272 HKIVEFV
-279 VGSFGAFDL
+279 VSSFGSFDL

-300 VEEICKQLRKDGH
+300 VQEISKKLRENGYYAD
-313 YTEEL
+313 EL
-318 TDKKIQEYM
+318 TDEKIETYM
-327 LAALLHDVGKIRI
+327 LTALLHDAGKIRI
-340 PQRIVNKVGKYTKE
+340 PQNIVNKFGKYTKE

-364 EGRKLL
+364 EGRKIL
-370 EGMPV
+370 EEMPI
-375 IDDGGFNVTAKEMA
+375 IDDGSFNIIAKEMA

-399 GYPYGVAGDTIPLC
+399 GYPYGVSGEAIPLC

-437 IDEAVKFFEEEK
+437 IDEAMKFFAEEK

-456 IAEAVVSLKNEIIK
+456 IADAVIALKNEIIII
-470 TDRDFKT
+470 DRDFKT

-487 ARWKKYYPEMK
+487 ARWKKYHPELK
-498 NFGKVGK
+498 DFGKAGK

>member
-1 MLIQEFHED
+1 
-10 KEMSGNLLNQYAHAI
+10 MSV
-25 IFFMSITEED
+25 TDD

-42 VNINKKIYII
+42 VNINKRIYII
-52 LFCALI
+52 LFWTLI

-63 VALTSAGV
+63 VALTQVGV

-81 IFIYTFGMALACF
+81 IFIYSLAMAF
-94 ILNKTGKRTLQNVSM
+94 ICMVLNKTGNKNLQSVTM
-109 YLGLLA
+109 YLGLIG

-144 YYNRPLTRI
+144 YYNRRLTRI
-153 TTIINFVLTIVAY
+153 TTIINFALTIVAY

-177 SGVKSRERWFIE
+177 SGVKTASRWFIE

-201 FLVTDVLSKRTYETF
+201 FLVTDFLSKRTYQTF
-216 RRLMSTNADK
+216 RRLMSINADK

-257 NQELNS
+257 NEELNT
-263 RNEGLYENQ
+263 RNKGLSENQ
-272 YKILEFV
+272 HKIVEFV
-279 VGSFGAFDL
+279 VSSFGSFDL

-300 VEEICKQLRKDGH
+300 VQEISKKLRENGYYAD
-313 YTEEL
+313 EL
-318 TDKKIQEYM
+318 TDEKIETYM
-327 LAALLHDVGKIRI
+327 LTALLHDAGKIRI
-340 PQRIVNKVGKYTKE
+340 PQNIVNKFGKYTKE

-364 EGRKLL
+364 EGRKIL
-370 EGMPV
+370 EEMPI
-375 IDDGGFNVTAKEMA
+375 IDDGSFNIIAKEMA

-399 GYPYGVAGDTIPLC
+399 GYPYGVSGEAIPLC

-427 SPRLYKEPVS
+427 SPRLYKEPMS
-437 IDEAVKFFEEEK
+437 IDEAMKFFAEEK

-456 IAEAVVSLKNEIIK
+456 IADAVIALKNEIMII
-470 TDRDFKT
+470 DRDFKT

-487 ARWKKYYPEMK
+487 ARWKKYHPELK
-498 NFGKVGK
+498 DFGKAGK

>member
-1 MLIQEFHED
+1 
-10 KEMSGNLLNQYAHAI
+10 MSV
-25 IFFMSITEED
+25 TDD

-42 VNINKKIYII
+42 VNINKRIYII
-52 LFCALI
+52 LFWTLI

-63 VALTSAGV
+63 VALTQVGV

-81 IFIYTFGMALACF
+81 IFIYSLAMAF
-94 ILNKTGKRTLQNVSM
+94 ICMVLNKTGNKNLQSVTM
-109 YLGLLA
+109 YLGLIG

-144 YYNRPLTRI
+144 YYNRRLTRI

-177 SGVKSRERWFIE
+177 SGVKTASRWFIE
-189 NVPGVI
+189 NVSGVI

-201 FLVTDVLSKRTYETF
+201 FLVTDFLSKRTYQTF
-216 RRLMSTNADK
+216 RRLMSINADK

-257 NQELNS
+257 NEELNT
-263 RNEGLYENQ
+263 RNKGLSENQ
-272 YKILEFV
+272 HKIVEFV
-279 VGSFGAFDL
+279 VSSFGSFDL

-300 VEEICKQLRKDGH
+300 VQEISKKLRENGYYSD
-313 YTEEL
+313 EL
-318 TDKKIQEYM
+318 TDEKIETYM
-327 LAALLHDVGKIRI
+327 LTALLHDAGKIRI
-340 PQRIVNKVGKYTKE
+340 PQNIVNKFGKYTKE

-364 EGRKLL
+364 EGRKIL
-370 EGMPV
+370 EEMPI
-375 IDDGGFNVTAKEMA
+375 IDDGSFNIIAKEMA

-399 GYPYGVAGDTIPLC
+399 GYPYGVSGEAIPLC

-427 SPRLYKEPVS
+427 SPRLYKEPMS
-437 IDEAVKFFEEEK
+437 IDEAMKFFAEEK

-456 IAEAVVSLKNEIIK
+456 IADAVIALKNEIIII
-470 TDRDFKT
+470 DRDFKT

-487 ARWKKYYPEMK
+487 ARWKKYHPELK
-498 NFGKVGK
+498 DFGKAGK

>member
-1 MLIQEFHED
+1 
-10 KEMSGNLLNQYAHAI
+10 MSV
-25 IFFMSITEED
+25 TDD

-42 VNINKKIYII
+42 VNINKRIYII
-52 LFCALI
+52 LFWTLI

-63 VALTSAGV
+63 VALTQVGV

-81 IFIYTFGMALACF
+81 IFIYSLAMAF
-94 ILNKTGKRTLQNVSM
+94 ICMVLNKTGNKNLQSVTM
-109 YLGLLA
+109 YLGLIG

-144 YYNRPLTRI
+144 YYNRRLTRI
-153 TTIINFVLTIVAY
+153 TTIINFVLTILAY

-177 SGVKSRERWFIE
+177 SGVKTASRWFIE
-189 NVPGVI
+189 NVSGVI

-201 FLVTDVLSKRTYETF
+201 FLVTDFLSKRTYQTF
-216 RRLMSTNADK
+216 RRLMSINADK

-257 NQELNS
+257 DEELNT
-263 RNEGLYENQ
+263 RNKGLSENQ
-272 YKILEFV
+272 HKIVEFV
-279 VGSFGAFDL
+279 VSSFGSFDL

-300 VEEICKQLRKDGH
+300 VQEISKKLRENGYYAD
-313 YTEEL
+313 EL
-318 TDKKIQEYM
+318 TDEKIETYM
-327 LAALLHDVGKIRI
+327 LTALLHDAGKIRI
-340 PQRIVNKVGKYTKE
+340 PQNIVNKFGKYTKE

-364 EGRKLL
+364 EGRKIL
-370 EGMPV
+370 EEMPN
-375 IDDGGFNVTAKEMA
+375 IDDGSFNIIAKEMA

-399 GYPYGVAGDTIPLC
+399 GYPYGVSGEAIPLC

-427 SPRLYKEPVS
+427 SPRLYKEPMS
-437 IDEAVKFFEEEK
+437 IDEAMKFFAKEK

-456 IAEAVVSLKNEIIK
+456 IADAVIALKNEIIII
-470 TDRDFKT
+470 DRDFKT

-487 ARWKKYYPEMK
+487 ARWKKYHPELK
-498 NFGKVGK
+498 DFGKAGK

>member
-1 MLIQEFHED
+1 
-10 KEMSGNLLNQYAHAI
+10 MSV
-25 IFFMSITEED
+25 TDD

-42 VNINKKIYII
+42 VNINKRIYII
-52 LFCALI
+52 LFWTLI

-63 VALTSAGV
+63 VALTQVGV

-81 IFIYTFGMALACF
+81 IFIYSLAMAF
-94 ILNKTGKRTLQNVSM
+94 ICMVLNKTGNKNLQSVTM
-109 YLGLLA
+109 YLGLIG

-144 YYNRPLTRI
+144 YYNRRLTRI
-153 TTIINFVLTIVAY
+153 TTIINFVLTILAY

-177 SGVKSRERWFIE
+177 SGVKTASRWFIE
-189 NVPGVI
+189 NVSGVI

-201 FLVTDVLSKRTYETF
+201 FLVTDFLSKRTYQTF
-216 RRLMSTNADK
+216 RRLMSINADK

-257 NQELNS
+257 DEELNT
-263 RNEGLYENQ
+263 RNKGLSENQ
-272 YKILEFV
+272 HKIVEFV
-279 VGSFGAFDL
+279 VSSFGSFDL

-300 VEEICKQLRKDGH
+300 VQEISKKLRENGYYAD
-313 YTEEL
+313 EL
-318 TDKKIQEYM
+318 TDGKIETYM
-327 LAALLHDVGKIRI
+327 LTALLHDAGKIRI
-340 PQRIVNKVGKYTKE
+340 PQNIVNKFGKYTKE

-364 EGRKLL
+364 EGRKIL
-370 EGMPV
+370 EEMPN
-375 IDDGGFNVTAKEMA
+375 IDDGSFNIIAKEMA

-399 GYPYGVAGDTIPLC
+399 GYPYGVSGEAIPLC

-427 SPRLYKEPVS
+427 SPRLYKEPMS
-437 IDEAVKFFEEEK
+437 IDEAMKFFAKEK

-456 IAEAVVSLKNEIIK
+456 IADAVIALKNEIIII
-470 TDRDFKT
+470 DRDFKT

-487 ARWKKYYPEMK
+487 ARWKKYHPELK
-498 NFGKVGK
+498 DFGKAGK

>member
-1 MLIQEFHED
+1 
-10 KEMSGNLLNQYAHAI
+10 MSV
-25 IFFMSITEED
+25 TDD

-42 VNINKKIYII
+42 VNINKRIYII
-52 LFCALI
+52 LFWTLI

-63 VALTSAGV
+63 VALTQVGV

-81 IFIYTFGMALACF
+81 IFIYSLAMAF
-94 ILNKTGKRTLQNVSM
+94 ICMVLNKTGNKNLQSVTM
-109 YLGLLA
+109 YLGLIG

-144 YYNRPLTRI
+144 YYNRRLTRI

-177 SGVKSRERWFIE
+177 SGVKTASRWFIE

-201 FLVTDVLSKRTYETF
+201 FLVTDFLSKRTYQTF
-216 RRLMSTNADK
+216 RRLMSINADK

-257 NQELNS
+257 NEELNT
-263 RNEGLYENQ
+263 RNKGLSENQ
-272 YKILEFV
+272 HKIVEFV
-279 VGSFGAFDL
+279 VSSFGSFDL

-300 VEEICKQLRKDGH
+300 VQEISKKLRENGYYAD
-313 YTEEL
+313 EL
-318 TDKKIQEYM
+318 TDEKIETYM
-327 LAALLHDVGKIRI
+327 LTALLHDAGKIRI
-340 PQRIVNKVGKYTKE
+340 PQNIVNKLGKYTKE

-364 EGRKLL
+364 EGRKIL
-370 EGMPV
+370 EEMPI
-375 IDDGGFNVTAKEMA
+375 IDDGSFNIIAKEMA

-399 GYPYGVAGDTIPLC
+399 GYPYGVSGEAIPLC

-437 IDEAVKFFEEEK
+437 IDEAMKFFAEEK

-456 IAEAVVSLKNEIIK
+456 IADAVIALKNEIIII
-470 TDRDFKT
+470 DRDFKT

-487 ARWKKYYPEMK
+487 ARWKKYHPELK
-498 NFGKVGK
+498 DFGKAGK

>member
-1 MLIQEFHED
+1 
-10 KEMSGNLLNQYAHAI
+10 MSV
-25 IFFMSITEED
+25 TDD

-42 VNINKKIYII
+42 VNINKRIYII
-52 LFCALI
+52 LFWTLI

-63 VALTSAGV
+63 VALTQVGV

-81 IFIYTFGMALACF
+81 IFIYSLAMAF
-94 ILNKTGKRTLQNVSM
+94 ICMVLNKTGNKNLQSVTM
-109 YLGLLA
+109 YLGLIG

-144 YYNRPLTRI
+144 YYNRRLTRI

-177 SGVKSRERWFIE
+177 SGVKTASRWFIE
-189 NVPGVI
+189 NVSGVI

-201 FLVTDVLSKRTYETF
+201 FLVTDFLSKRTYQTF
-216 RRLMSTNADK
+216 RRLMSINADK

-257 NQELNS
+257 NEELNT
-263 RNEGLYENQ
+263 RNKGLSENQ
-272 YKILEFV
+272 HKIVEFV
-279 VGSFGAFDL
+279 VSSFGSFDL

-300 VEEICKQLRKDGH
+300 VQEISKKLRENGYYAD
-313 YTEEL
+313 EL
-318 TDKKIQEYM
+318 TDEKIETYM
-327 LAALLHDVGKIRI
+327 LTALLHDAGKIRI
-340 PQRIVNKVGKYTKE
+340 PQNIVNKFGKYTKE

-364 EGRKLL
+364 EGRKIL
-370 EGMPV
+370 EEMPI
-375 IDDGGFNVTAKEMA
+375 IDDGSFNIIAKEMA

-399 GYPYGVAGDTIPLC
+399 GYPYGVSGEAIPLC

-427 SPRLYKEPVS
+427 SPRLYKEPMS
-437 IDEAVKFFEEEK
+437 IDEAMKFFAEEK

-456 IAEAVVSLKNEIIK
+456 IADAVIALQNEIIII
-470 TDRDFKT
+470 DRNFKT

-487 ARWKKYYPEMK
+487 ARWKKYHPELK
-498 NFGKVGK
+498 DFGKAGK

>member
-1 MLIQEFHED
+1 
-10 KEMSGNLLNQYAHAI
+10 MSV
-25 IFFMSITEED
+25 TDD

-42 VNINKKIYII
+42 VNINKRIYII
-52 LFCALI
+52 LFWTLI

-63 VALTSAGV
+63 VALTQVGV

-81 IFIYTFGMALACF
+81 IFIYSLAMAFICM
-94 ILNKTGKRTLQNVSM
+94 ILNKTGNKNLQSVTM
-109 YLGLLA
+109 YLGLIG

-144 YYNRPLTRI
+144 YYNRRLTRI

-177 SGVKSRERWFIE
+177 SGVKTASRWFIE

-201 FLVTDVLSKRTYETF
+201 FLVTDFLSKRTYQTF
-216 RRLMSTNADK
+216 RRLMSINADK

-257 NQELNS
+257 NEELNT
-263 RNEGLYENQ
+263 RNKGLSENQ
-272 YKILEFV
+272 HKIVEFV
-279 VGSFGAFDL
+279 VSSFGSFDL

-300 VEEICKQLRKDGH
+300 VQEISKKLRENGYYAD
-313 YTEEL
+313 EL
-318 TDKKIQEYM
+318 TDEKIETYM
-327 LAALLHDVGKIRI
+327 LTALLHDAGKIRI
-340 PQRIVNKVGKYTKE
+340 PQNIVNKFGKYTKE

-364 EGRKLL
+364 EGRKIL
-370 EGMPV
+370 EEMPI
-375 IDDGGFNVTAKEMA
+375 IDDGSFNIIAKEMA

-399 GYPYGVAGDTIPLC
+399 GYPYGVSGEAIPLC

-427 SPRLYKEPVS
+427 SPRLYKEPMS
-437 IDEAVKFFEEEK
+437 IDEAMKFFAEEK

-456 IAEAVVSLKNEIIK
+456 IADAVIALKNEIIII
-470 TDRDFKT
+470 DRDFKT

-487 ARWKKYYPEMK
+487 ARWKKYHPELK
-498 NFGKVGK
+498 DFGKAGK